1 VTAPPQYW
9 MHWADLAEP
18 DELPDRDKRLEWLG
32 EGLLA
37 PPFQTTLRDPHL
49 KAYRDALDGRA
60 SHASSNRHV
69 RRTLLQEREINTQP
83 LTNIDWIDAAL
94 CALAA
99 HHFLSA
105 SVNTHGDVEEG
116 FIVVPG

>member
-1 VTAPPQYW
+1 MSCLTGTSDSSGSARGCWRPLFRRHCAIHISRHIVT
-9 MHWADLAEP
+9 
-18 DELPDRDKRLEWLG
+18 
-32 EGLLA
+32 
-37 PPFQTTLRDPHL
+37 
-49 KAYRDALDGRA
+49 LDGRA

-69 RRTLLQEREINTQP
+69 RRTLLQEREINIQP

-99 HHFLSA
+99 HHFLSG